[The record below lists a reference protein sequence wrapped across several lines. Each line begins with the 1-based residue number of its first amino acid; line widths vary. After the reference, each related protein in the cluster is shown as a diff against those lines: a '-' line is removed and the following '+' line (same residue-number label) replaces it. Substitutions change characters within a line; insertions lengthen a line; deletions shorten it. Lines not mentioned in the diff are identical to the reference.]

1 MPFYNCQPG
10 GVKHIDLDLGQ
21 VYLTKDKDNEI
32 DLSYDHNIFIQS
44 IGIELILAYPV
55 TTWENAMV
63 SVINRTQH
71 NVIHLNTANSQKY
84 HIIVRVYY
92 QNPHPV

>member
-21 VYLTKDKDNEI
+21 VYLTKDKDNDI
-32 DLSYDHNIFIQS
+32 ALSYDNNVFIQAT
-44 IGIELILAYPV
+44 GIELVLAYPV

-63 SVINRTQH
+63 CIINRTQNNH
-71 NVIHLNTANSQKY
+71 IHLNTSCSQKY